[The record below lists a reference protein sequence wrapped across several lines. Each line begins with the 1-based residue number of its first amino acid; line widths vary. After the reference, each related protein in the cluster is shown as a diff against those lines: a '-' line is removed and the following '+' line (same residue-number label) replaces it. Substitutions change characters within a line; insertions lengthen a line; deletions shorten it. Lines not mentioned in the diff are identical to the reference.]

1 VSWLARL
8 WKGSGERA
16 RVASALGD
24 PGQIALVEN
33 ELVRLRPMLAADGGD
48 VELVEVQDGVVRLRM
63 VGACRSC
70 SASAATLAH
79 GLEPALKERLA
90 WVRSVEAVS

>member
-1 VSWLARL
+1 MSWLARL
-8 WKGSGERA
+8 WKGAVGA
-16 RVASALGD
+16 APATQPVGD
-24 PGQIALVEN
+24 PAEIALVES
-33 ELVRLRPMLAADGGD
+33 ELARLRPMLAADGGD
-48 VELVEVQDGVVRLRM
+48 VELVAVQEGIVRLRM